1 MVDMV
6 HLNEYDSASHPL
18 HLQESVAT
26 GIFATT
32 TVGGGIKMRIET
44 LVERVTLRIIL
55 EEEG

>member
-6 HLNEYDSASHPL
+6 HLNESDFASHPL